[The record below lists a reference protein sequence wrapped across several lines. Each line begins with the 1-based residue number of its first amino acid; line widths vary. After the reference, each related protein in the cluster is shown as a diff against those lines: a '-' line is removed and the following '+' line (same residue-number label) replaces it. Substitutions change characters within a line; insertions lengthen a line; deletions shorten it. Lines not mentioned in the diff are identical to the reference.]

1 MEKICALLV
10 ILSFWVVGCTGLALQ
25 PAALAY
31 NENPTRTAIPTS
43 TTPAAPPSPTPAL
56 STATAP
62 ARTATPVPSATT
74 APARYIFGPDAFP
87 KDINPLTGLPVLD
100 EEILDRRPIV
110 IKVTNF
116 PRSVRPQWGL
126 SLADH
131 VYEYYIGD
139 NMSRFVGVFYGRDAS
154 RVGPIRSA
162 RLFDEHIMRMYN
174 GIFIFG
180 WADDP
185 ILEFLLAPDI
195 RSYLVVERPDNCPPL
210 CRMGSDATY
219 NNLFADTA
227 QIGPYLKSRGTSSK
241 RQHLD
246 GLQFDLIPPK
256 SGNPGTK
263 FYLRYSIVS
272 YHYWEYDPATGR
284 YYRFQDDKDQVN
296 GSGEHYAPLTDSL
309 TNVQLSADNVIILR
323 VPHQVYLRSNSTE
336 ILDQLVNGKG
346 SGFAFRNGQVYPIS
360 WYHDSPNR
368 LIKLQLPN
376 GITYSLKPGTV
387 WYEIIGETSTFEPGE
402 AGEYKLTFSMP

>member
-1 MEKICALLV
+1 M
-10 ILSFWVVGCTGLALQ
+10 Q

-31 NENPTRTAIPTS
+31 EEESTTIALPTATGIATSASPTAQPTTIPPPAQTATPKPTS
-43 TTPAAPPSPTPAL
+43 TP
-56 STATAP
+56 
-62 ARTATPVPSATT
+62 
-74 APARYIFGPDAFP
+74 APARYVFGPSSFP
-87 KDINPLTGLPVLD
+87 KDINPLTGIPVVDLD
-100 EEILDRRPIV
+100 LLDRRPIV

-195 RSYLVVERPDNCPPL
+195 KSYLVVERPDNCPPL
-210 CRMGSDATY
+210 CRIGSDAAY
-219 NNLFADTA
+219 NNLFADTSL
-227 QIGPYLKSRGTSSK
+227 IGAYLADRGTSNK
-241 RQHLD
+241 RQHLE
-246 GLQFDLIPPK
+246 GLQFDLTPPK
-256 SGNPGTK
+256 SANPGIK
-263 FYLRYSIVS
+263 FYLRYSVVS
-272 YHYWEYDPATGR
+272 YHYWEYDPSTGR
-284 YYRFQDDKDQVN
+284 YYRFQEDEDALGGN
-296 GSGEHYAPLTDSL
+296 PEHYAPLTDSL
-309 TNVQLSADNVIILR
+309 TNVQLSADNVIVLR

-336 ILDQLVNGKG
+336 ILDQLVNGRG
-346 SGFAFRNGQVYPIS
+346 SGFAFRNGLVYPIT
-360 WYHDSPNR
+360 WFHDSPNR
-368 LIKLQLPN
+368 VIKLQLPD
-376 GITYSLKPGTV
+376 GTTYGLKPGTV
-387 WYEIIGETSTFEPGE
+387 WYEIIGETSTFEPGNS
-402 AGEYKLTFSMP
+402 GEYKFTFSMP